1 MERRDFVRL
10 AGLGLAA
17 GASAAEVPLEA
28 VRAAPT
34 RKALMKVGTQHGDSD
49 DILRVMASSWCS
61 RNIFATAFA
70 AGESGAASASGSGST

>member
-28 VRAAPT
+28 VQAAPA
-34 RKALMKVGTQHGDSD
+34 RKALMKVGTQHGDTD
-49 DILRVMASSWCS
+49 DILRVMAGFGVNHICS
-61 RNIFATAFA
+61 RLP
-70 AGESGAASASGSGST
+70 SGASTTSGRWRR